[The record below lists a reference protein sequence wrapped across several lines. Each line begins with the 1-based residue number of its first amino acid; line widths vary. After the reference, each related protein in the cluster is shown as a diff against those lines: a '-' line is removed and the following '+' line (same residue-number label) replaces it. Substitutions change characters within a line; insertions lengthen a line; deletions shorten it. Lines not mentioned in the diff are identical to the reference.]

1 MNMIQLHHVT
11 VTAPTKPLLHAITV
25 DFPANQ
31 FICLIGA
38 SGSGK
43 TLLLKHLLG
52 LVPETLSVGGTV
64 TFAEGEDWVRGREI
78 GYIPQHYQ
86 QSFVPFLTIKETMRD
101 LCRAHHVAY
110 DKEQT
115 ESLLRS
121 FRLDIDLLDRLPHQL
136 SGGQLQR
143 MAIILA
149 VFLKP
154 RLILADELTTALD
167 PVATRQLLD
176 WLRNY
181 QQQTAAT
188 VLFVTHELTHA
199 LHYADTLYIM
209 KEGTIIDA
217 VTPETIHASRHPY
230 TQALYTNRHL

>member
-1 MNMIQLHHVT
+1 MIQLHHVT

-188 VLFVTHELTHA
+188 VLFVTHELAHA

>member
-1 MNMIQLHHVT
+1 MT
-11 VTAPTKPLLHAITV
+11 VAIGT
-25 DFPANQ
+25 
-31 FICLIGA
+31 
-38 SGSGK
+38 
-43 TLLLKHLLG
+43 TLLSGCSPATDSPKDQHLTF
-52 LVPETLSVGGTV
+52 VYNFATLSLDPHRDSSYVPLRAGGTV

-110 DKEQT
+110 DTEQT

-154 RLILADELTTALD
+154 RLLLADELTTALD

-181 QQQTAAT
+181 QLQTAAT

-217 VTPETIHASRHPY
+217 FTPETIHASRHPY
-230 TQALYTNRHL
+230 TQALYTNRH